1 VPVRGGKGGKGSK
14 GSKGSKGKGKGSEG
28 KGSGRGL
35 SQIEVE
41 VVIGEAE
48 QQLLNDRGETSS
60 QQASRFL
67 RELQSDVAE
76 EVNGEGAH
84 DAPREDLTIAQLRR
98 AQFGNPE
105 PRNGTGREFGFKCFG
120 PGCGKSFP
128 SKNIL
133 CHHFYIGCALCEPQP
148 AQVAAYKAQGL
159 YQCEKCEVWFS
170 KKVSVHNCDDSG
182 LGRANK

>member
-1 VPVRGGKGGKGSK
+1 MSSPVLSVCE
-14 GSKGSKGKGKGSEG
+14 EG

-35 SQIEVE
+35 SQTEVE

-60 QQASRFL
+60 QQASRVL
-67 RELQSDVAE
+67 RELQSEVAE

-120 PGCGKSFP
+120 PGCGKRFP
-128 SKNIL
+128 PGIYSAIASTSNVCFVSHSRIKWL
-133 CHHFYIGCALCEPQP
+133 RIGSRFAS
-148 AQVAAYKAQGL
+148 VW
-159 YQCEKCEVWFS
+159 EV
-170 KKVSVHNCDDSG
+170 
-182 LGRANK
+182 